1 VFTILR
7 LDQVSFHSSDF
18 RFRRY
23 AVSVGS
29 PLSFDTY
36 WISTSVIDFSLFLQT
51 AHLPVPNSLAIPDT
65 ISSVLRWAILFL
77 ILAVIMGFLGFVGVV
92 AAILGTVA
100 VVIAKLLFKLFLFF
114 FIAGLLVHLFR
125 GRRSV

>member
-1 VFTILR
+1 MRRRQIP
-7 LDQVSFHSSDF
+7 SF
-18 RFRRY
+18 
-23 AVSVGS
+23 
-29 PLSFDTY
+29 
-36 WISTSVIDFSLFLQT
+36 STATSRP
-51 AHLPVPNSLAIPDT
+51 APNSLAITDT
-65 ISSVLRWAILFL
+65 INTVLRWAILFL

-92 AAILGTVA
+92 AAILGTAA